1 MVVCAGL
8 YPLPDADYGDLYRFG
23 VYRKR
28 SDCFGWLRESDIS
41 RADNGGWCLS
51 VKFAG
56 HSEGKELKK
65 LVACPRGR
73 YSTVLVFSAGCLHCF
88 HALSMSCVV
97 SSCMC
102 ILKVSQSKCCF
113 TRCESK
119 GSTR

>member
-8 YPLPDADYGDLYRFG
+8 YPLSDADSGDLYRFG

-65 LVACPRGR
+65 LVAHAHVDDIRLLSFSRRGAFI
-73 YSTVLVFSAGCLHCF
+73 V
-88 HALSMSCVV
+88 
-97 SSCMC
+97 
-102 ILKVSQSKCCF
+102 F
-113 TRCESK
+113 TRSPCRVLYRAVCVS
-119 GSTR
+119 